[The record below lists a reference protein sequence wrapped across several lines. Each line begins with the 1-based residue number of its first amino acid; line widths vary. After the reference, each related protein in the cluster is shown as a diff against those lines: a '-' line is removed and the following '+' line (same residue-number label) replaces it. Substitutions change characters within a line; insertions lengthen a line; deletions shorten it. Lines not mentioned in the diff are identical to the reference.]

1 MGNGTVTGRSSA
13 VLQVVKQP
21 AEETLLQR
29 FDRYFEVVQANTPER
44 LKQAHAI
51 RYRVYCLETGFE
63 NASQN
68 AGGLEK
74 DTYDAHAIH
83 GLLIHRNSR
92 VAVGTVR
99 LVLPL
104 AEDPER
110 SFAVQAVSDH
120 PAVRNSTAFP
130 IRTTAEIS
138 RFCISREFRRRA
150 SDTLY
155 DQEGTEPTPANDPS
169 ERRSGPLM
177 RLGLMQA
184 IVRMSVAHGMTHWCA
199 VMEPKL
205 LRMLEAMAIRF
216 TPLGSRVN
224 YHGLRQP
231 CMGNIKD
238 VLNAVRKQRPA
249 FWEVLTCG
257 GALQY

>member
-1 MGNGTVTGRSSA
+1 MTGRSSA
-13 VLQVVKQP
+13 VLRVVTQSP
-21 AEETLLQR
+21 EETLLQR
-29 FDRYFEVVQANTPER
+29 FDRYFELAQADTPE
-44 LKQAHAI
+44 LVQQAHAI

-63 NASQN
+63 SASENAD
-68 AGGLEK
+68 GLER
-74 DTYDAHAIH
+74 DTYDAHSIH
-83 GLLIHRNSR
+83 GLLMHRTSGL
-92 VAVGTVR
+92 AVGTVR

-104 AEDPER
+104 ADAPES

-120 PAVRNSTAFP
+120 PAVQNSTAFP
-130 IRTTAEIS
+130 VRTTAEIS

-150 SDTLY
+150 TDTLY
-155 DQEGTEPTPANDPS
+155 DQEGTEPTAVDDGS

-184 IVRMSVAHGMTHWCA
+184 IVRMSAAHGMTHWCA

-205 LRMLEAMAIRF
+205 LRMMEAMGVHF
-216 TPLGSRVN
+216 HPLGPLVN

-238 VLNAVRKQRPA
+238 VLRAVKKERPA
-249 FWEVLTCG
+249 FWEVLTSG
-257 GALQY
+257 GSIQF